1 MTAVA
6 EPTSLSTSMKT
17 KTKTVGAFE
26 AKTHLSEL
34 LDLAAMGERFT
45 ITKRGKPVAM
55 IVPLEEE
62 PRMTPAEA
70 VAALKEIRSRV
81 TLGDDLTVKDLIE
94 EGRRW

>member
-1 MTAVA
+1 
-6 EPTSLSTSMKT
+6 MKT
-17 KTKTVGAFE
+17 SKTIGAFE

-55 IVPLEEE
+55 LVPLDEE
-62 PRMTPAEA
+62 PRMSVEEA
-70 VAALKEIRSRV
+70 MAAMDEIRSRV
-81 TLGDDLTVKDLIE
+81 SLGDDLTVKGLID

>member
-1 MTAVA
+1 
-6 EPTSLSTSMKT
+6 MKT
-17 KTKTVGAFE
+17 NTKTVGAFE
-26 AKTHLSEL
+26 AKTRLSEL

-55 IVPLEEE
+55 LVPLEEE
-62 PRMTPAEA
+62 PRMTAAEA

>member
-1 MTAVA
+1 
-6 EPTSLSTSMKT
+6 MKT
-17 KTKTVGAFE
+17 ATKTLGAFE

-55 IVPLEEE
+55 LVPVEEE
-62 PRMTPAEA
+62 SGMTVEEA
-70 VAALKEIRSRV
+70 LAVMEGIRSRV
-81 TLGDDLTVKDLIE
+81 SLGDDLTVKDLID

>member
-1 MTAVA
+1 
-6 EPTSLSTSMKT
+6 MKT
-17 KTKTVGAFE
+17 KAKTVGAFE

-45 ITKRGKPVAM
+45 ITKRGKPIAM
-55 IVPLEEE
+55 LVPIEEP
-62 PRMTPAEA
+62 PRMTPEEA
-70 VAALKEIRSRV
+70 MATIKEIRSRF

>member
-1 MTAVA
+1 
-6 EPTSLSTSMKT
+6 MKT
-17 KTKTVGAFE
+17 TTKTVGAFE

-55 IVPLEEE
+55 LVPLDEE
-62 PRMTPAEA
+62 PRMTVEEA
-70 VAALKEIRSRV
+70 MAAMSEIRSRV
-81 TLGDDLTVKDLIE
+81 TLGEGLTARDLIE

>member
-1 MTAVA
+1 
-6 EPTSLSTSMKT
+6 MKMN
-17 KTKTVGAFE
+17 TKTVGAFE

-55 IVPLEEE
+55 LVPLEEE
-62 PRMTPAEA
+62 PHMTAAEA
-70 VAALKEIRSRV
+70 VTVLKEIRSRV
-81 TLGDDLTVKDLIE
+81 TLGTEVTVKDLVE